1 MQRVSLETGIPVE
14 VVSEVTS
21 YQGKYTAEV
30 VKAGLFESV
39 MWPYLGKVIAPPH
52 KVQARNERIGSKV
65 VKDSIQT
72 P

>member
-1 MQRVSLETGIPVE
+1 ME

-21 YQGKYTAEV
+21 FQGKYTAGI

-39 MWPYLGKVIAPPH
+39 MWPYLGKIIAPPH
-52 KVQARNERIGSKV
+52 KVQARNERAGRIAKEL
-65 VKDSIQT
+65 IQI